1 MSDVTDQLDQL
12 AAGQV
17 DLDAVVSDFGSRQ
30 WPQPDPQPTSDPFQ
44 AEDMD
49 PEPDPEGS
57 FSEVAGYY
65 ARGKINDEQYAALA
79 EAAAGAMK

>member
-12 AAGQV
+12 AAGQI

-30 WPQPDPQPTSDPFQ
+30 WPQPDPEPNDPFE
-44 AEDMD
+44 AEDSD

-57 FSEVAGYY
+57 FAEVAGYY
-65 ARGKINDEQYAALA
+65 ARGKLTDDQYAALA
-79 EAAAGAMK
+79 QAAAGAMK